1 MIKKSIDFDSVKDY
15 LDWYNQRT
23 ENFSSIYEKNC
34 YLAAMLHT
42 KSFVRNM
49 GDEFLKS
56 LYQTLIE
63 YENIEDFLKEIQHE
77 YLTRYDRI
85 I

>member
-1 MIKKSIDFDSVKDY
+1 MIKKIIDFDSLEDY
-15 LDWYNQRT
+15 LNWYSQRT
-23 ENFSSIYEKNC
+23 ENFSSVYEKNC

-42 KSFVRNM
+42 KSFLHNM

-63 YENIEDFLKEIQHE
+63 YGNIEDFLKEIQHE